1 MSYIV
6 NGSIISD
13 DEFEY
18 LKKYNTDKL
27 NKKLLPTEI
36 AFIIVIL
43 LITMFIISYGV
54 YDAMITHLHVFVIK
68 QYYN

>member
-54 YDAMITHLHVFVIK
+54 YDVMRNDYTSTCICH
-68 QYYN
+68 

>member
-1 MSYIV
+1 MSHLYKCEIFTCHIV

-13 DEFEY
+13 GEFEY

-27 NKKLLPTEI
+27 NKELLPTEI

-43 LITMFIISYGV
+43 LITMFIILYGV
-54 YDAMITHLHVFVIK
+54 YACNA
-68 QYYN
+68 Q